1 MNWYQMES
9 QEVMDKLNRFKDRGL
24 SQKEVIK
31 RQRHYGKN
39 ELQSEKGP
47 GFFRQFAAQFKDF
60 MILTLLAAAGI
71 SFFASYAQGEVNLTD
86 PLIILAIVILNAL
99 LGIYQEK
106 KAEHSLA
113 HLRSLQTPQ
122 CQVLRDGKRQTISSP
137 ELVPGDLVYLDT
149 GCLVPAD
156 GRLLLTHNLSANES
170 ALTGETGSIEK
181 TSDSLHMENLSLGD
195 QLNMVF
201 SGTMI
206 TTGNGLFCVTETGMN
221 TQIGKIAGMLS
232 HEQAPQTP
240 LTRRLNHTGKV
251 LGILALIICAILFF
265 LGLQKNQPVFDMF
278 MTSVSL
284 GVAAIPESL
293 PALVTIMLSLGVERM
308 AKQCAVIRHLP
319 AVETLGSASVI
330 CSDKTGTLTQNRMT
344 VRNIYSTENEKTLLR
359 YFLLCNNQSGPLE
372 HALIHYGASSGL
384 IYTEVRKEFPVIEE
398 IPFDSIRKRMTTLH
412 RTPNG
417 YLAITKGA
425 PEFILANCHSYL
437 DKDGST
443 RPLTHTMRHRL
454 NEQIENY
461 TANAL
466 RVIALGFCLHKSRP
480 DNNSLESHLVFL
492 GMAGLIDPPRP
503 EAYAAVKSCQHAG
516 IRPIMITGDHKNT
529 AAAIGKELGI
539 CQTKDEVITGADLD
553 AISDRSLPA
562 ALKKYHV
569 FARVSPA
576 HKVRLVKGYQA
587 MGNVVA
593 MTGDG
598 VNDAP
603 ALKQAD
609 IGVAMGIT
617 GTEVAKDAAGMVLA
631 DDNFATIVKAV
642 KNGRNVY
649 ANIKRAIQFLL
660 SGNTAGIL
668 TVLYASLM
676 GLPVPFAAVHLL
688 FINLLTDSLPAI
700 ALGLEPHTDEVMSEK
715 PRPRNEGI
723 LTKPFLFS
731 VGIEGLVIA
740 AATVTAFYLGL
751 NAGGAAAGQ
760 TMAFSPLCLS
770 RLFHGFSCKS
780 QHPVLLTRHFWN
792 NRALLGAFAIGALL
806 LGLVLLAD
814 SGSGASVPGGGA
826 VYRTGGLHCGAG
838 LRLHGG
844 HPAFEVA
851 AAVRPQALCGK
862 QNHAEKFT
870 VS

>member
-71 SFFASYAQGEVNLTD
+71 SFFASYAQGEMNLTD

-181 TSDSLHMENLSLGD
+181 TSGSLHIENLSLGD

-344 VRNIYSTENEKTLLR
+344 VRNVYSTENEKTLLR

-384 IYTEVRKEFPVIEE
+384 IYTDLRKEFPVIEE

-503 EAYAAVKSCQHAG
+503 EAYAAVKNCQHAG

-553 AISDRSLPA
+553 TISDRSLPT

-603 ALKQAD
+603 ALKAAD
-609 IGVAMGIT
+609 IGCAMGRT
-617 GTEVAKDAAGMVLA
+617 GTDVAKNASDIILM
-631 DDNFATIVKAV
+631 DDNFSTIVSAV
-642 KNGRNVY
+642 REGRGIY
-649 ANIKRAIQFLL
+649 DNIKKAIHFLL
-660 SGNTAGIL
+660 SCNIGEIMTIFVAIFFGL
-668 TVLYASLM
+668 SAPL
-676 GLPVPFAAVHLL
+676 LPVQLL
-688 FINLLTDSLPAI
+688 FINLVTDSFPA
-700 ALGLEPHTDEVMSEK
+700 
-715 PRPRNEGI
+715 
-723 LTKPFLFS
+723 
-731 VGIEGLVIA
+731 
-740 AATVTAFYLGL
+740 
-751 NAGGAAAGQ
+751 
-760 TMAFSPLCLS
+760 LCLGVEPPDPDS
-770 RLFHGFSCKS
+770 MNRPPLSKNESIFHFDTVFQMVLEGMFIGSLALFAYTSGNSTMCFAVLSLS
-780 QHPVLLTRHFWN
+780 QLVHSFNMRSDHF
-792 NRALLGAFAIGALL
+792 F
-806 LGLVLLAD
+806 
-814 SGSGASVPGGGA
+814 
-826 VYRTGGLHCGAG
+826 
-838 LRLHGG
+838 
-844 HPAFEVA
+844 
-851 AAVRPQALCGK
+851 
-862 QNHAEKFT
+862 
-870 VS
+870 

>member
-71 SFFASYAQGEVNLTD
+71 SFFASYAQGEMNLTD

-149 GCLVPAD
+149 GCPAD

-603 ALKQAD
+603 ALKAAD
-609 IGVAMGIT
+609 IGCAMGRT
-617 GTEVAKDAAGMVLA
+617 GTDVAKNASDIILM
-631 DDNFATIVKAV
+631 DDNFSTIVSAV
-642 KNGRNVY
+642 QEGRGIY
-649 ANIKRAIQFLL
+649 DNIKKAIHFLL
-660 SGNTAGIL
+660 SCNIGEIMTIFVAIFFGL
-668 TVLYASLM
+668 SAPL
-676 GLPVPFAAVHLL
+676 LPVQLL
-688 FINLLTDSLPAI
+688 FINLVTDSFPA
-700 ALGLEPHTDEVMSEK
+700 
-715 PRPRNEGI
+715 
-723 LTKPFLFS
+723 
-731 VGIEGLVIA
+731 
-740 AATVTAFYLGL
+740 
-751 NAGGAAAGQ
+751 
-760 TMAFSPLCLS
+760 LCLGVEPPDPDS
-770 RLFHGFSCKS
+770 M
-780 QHPVLLTRHFWN
+780 
-792 NRALLGAFAIGALL
+792 NRPPL
-806 LGLVLLAD
+806 
-814 SGSGASVPGGGA
+814 S
-826 VYRTGGLHCGAG
+826 
-838 LRLHGG
+838 
-844 HPAFEVA
+844 
-851 AAVRPQALCGK
+851 K
-862 QNHAEKFT
+862 N
-870 VS
+870 

>member
-603 ALKQAD
+603 ALKAAD
-609 IGVAMGIT
+609 IGCAMGRT
-617 GTEVAKDAAGMVLA
+617 GTDVAKNASDIILM
-631 DDNFATIVKAV
+631 DDNFSTIVSAV
-642 KNGRNVY
+642 QEGRGIY
-649 ANIKRAIQFLL
+649 DNIKKAIHFLL
-660 SGNTAGIL
+660 SCNIGEIMTIFVAIFFGL
-668 TVLYASLM
+668 SAPL
-676 GLPVPFAAVHLL
+676 LPVQLL
-688 FINLLTDSLPAI
+688 FINLVTDSFPA
-700 ALGLEPHTDEVMSEK
+700 
-715 PRPRNEGI
+715 
-723 LTKPFLFS
+723 
-731 VGIEGLVIA
+731 
-740 AATVTAFYLGL
+740 
-751 NAGGAAAGQ
+751 
-760 TMAFSPLCLS
+760 LCLGVEPPDPDS
-770 RLFHGFSCKS
+770 MNRPPLSKNESIFHFDTVFQMVLEGMFIGSLALFAYTSGNSTMCFAVLSLS
-780 QHPVLLTRHFWN
+780 Q
-792 NRALLGAFAIGALL
+792 
-806 LGLVLLAD
+806 LVHSFNMRDRD
-814 SGSGASVPGGGA
+814 SW
-826 VYRTGGLHCGAG
+826 
-838 LRLHGG
+838 
-844 HPAFEVA
+844 
-851 AAVRPQALCGK
+851 K
-862 QNHAEKFT
+862 QKTFI
-870 VS
+870 

>member
-1 MNWYQMES
+1 
-9 QEVMDKLNRFKDRGL
+9 
-24 SQKEVIK
+24 
-31 RQRHYGKN
+31 
-39 ELQSEKGP
+39 
-47 GFFRQFAAQFKDF
+47 
-60 MILTLLAAAGI
+60 
-71 SFFASYAQGEVNLTD
+71 
-86 PLIILAIVILNAL
+86 
-99 LGIYQEK
+99 
-106 KAEHSLA
+106 
-113 HLRSLQTPQ
+113 
-122 CQVLRDGKRQTISSP
+122 
-137 ELVPGDLVYLDT
+137 
-149 GCLVPAD
+149 
-156 GRLLLTHNLSANES
+156 
-170 ALTGETGSIEK
+170 
-181 TSDSLHMENLSLGD
+181 MENLSLGD

-308 AKQCAVIRHLP
+308 AKQCAIIRHLP

-603 ALKQAD
+603 ALKAAD
-609 IGVAMGIT
+609 RLCH
-617 GTEVAKDAAGMVLA
+617 GTH
-631 DDNFATIVKAV
+631 
-642 KNGRNVY
+642 RNRCCQKC
-649 ANIKRAIQFLL
+649 I
-660 SGNTAGIL
+660 
-668 TVLYASLM
+668 
-676 GLPVPFAAVHLL
+676 
-688 FINLLTDSLPAI
+688 
-700 ALGLEPHTDEVMSEK
+700 
-715 PRPRNEGI
+715 
-723 LTKPFLFS
+723 
-731 VGIEGLVIA
+731 
-740 AATVTAFYLGL
+740 
-751 NAGGAAAGQ
+751 
-760 TMAFSPLCLS
+760 
-770 RLFHGFSCKS
+770 
-780 QHPVLLTRHFWN
+780 
-792 NRALLGAFAIGALL
+792 
-806 LGLVLLAD
+806 
-814 SGSGASVPGGGA
+814 
-826 VYRTGGLHCGAG
+826 
-838 LRLHGG
+838 
-844 HPAFEVA
+844 
-851 AAVRPQALCGK
+851 
-862 QNHAEKFT
+862 
-870 VS
+870 

>member
-24 SQKEVIK
+24 SQKEVVK

-603 ALKQAD
+603 ALKAAD
-609 IGVAMGIT
+609 IGCAMGRT
-617 GTEVAKDAAGMVLA
+617 GTDVAKNASDIILM
-631 DDNFATIVKAV
+631 DDNFSTIVSAV
-642 KNGRNVY
+642 QEGRGIY
-649 ANIKRAIQFLL
+649 DNIKKAIHFLL
-660 SGNTAGIL
+660 SCNIGEIMTIFVAIFFGL
-668 TVLYASLM
+668 SAPL
-676 GLPVPFAAVHLL
+676 LPVQLL
-688 FINLLTDSLPAI
+688 FINLVTDSFPA
-700 ALGLEPHTDEVMSEK
+700 
-715 PRPRNEGI
+715 
-723 LTKPFLFS
+723 
-731 VGIEGLVIA
+731 
-740 AATVTAFYLGL
+740 
-751 NAGGAAAGQ
+751 
-760 TMAFSPLCLS
+760 LCLGVEPPDPDS
-770 RLFHGFSCKS
+770 M
-780 QHPVLLTRHFWN
+780 TRH
-792 NRALLGAFAIGALL
+792 
-806 LGLVLLAD
+806 
-814 SGSGASVPGGGA
+814 
-826 VYRTGGLHCGAG
+826 YRKMK
-838 LRLHGG
+838 
-844 HPAFEVA
+844 VS
-851 AAVRPQALCGK
+851 
-862 QNHAEKFT
+862 FT
-870 VS
+870 LIPSFRWF

>member
-71 SFFASYAQGEVNLTD
+71 SFFASYAQGEMNLTD

-308 AKQCAVIRHLP
+308 AKQCAIIRHLP

-461 TANAL
+461 PANAL

-603 ALKQAD
+603 ALKAAD
-609 IGVAMGIT
+609 IGCAMGRT
-617 GTEVAKDAAGMVLA
+617 GTDVAKNASDMILT
-631 DDNFATIVKAV
+631 DDNFVTIVEAV
-642 KNGRNVY
+642 KQGRNIY
-649 ANIKRAIQFLL
+649 DNIKKAIHFLIATNIGEIVTIFFGLVLGIKSPLLAIQLL
-660 SGNTAGIL
+660 W
-668 TVLYASLM
+668 
-676 GLPVPFAAVHLL
+676 
-688 FINLLTDSLPAI
+688 INLVTDSLPAI
-700 ALGLEPHTDEVMSEK
+700 ALGLEKEEENIMS
-715 PRPRNEGI
+715 RLPRNP
-723 LTKPFLFS
+723 KKNLFAD
-731 VGIEGLVIA
+731 GLWWKIIIEGAMLGIF
-740 AATVTAFYLGL
+740 TLLAFSIGNRLYSVEVGR
-751 NAGGAAAGQ
+751 
-760 TMAFSPLCLS
+760 TMAFLTLGILELVHSFNIKSEESIFKIGVLENKYLVAALVLGVILQVIVVVVSPLAQV
-770 RLFHGFSCKS
+770 FSLV
-780 QHPVLLTRHFWN
+780 PLTGMQWLYTILIAVAPIPIVEIQKAVNGYKFGRVVYAKN
-792 NRALLGAFAIGALL
+792 N
-806 LGLVLLAD
+806 
-814 SGSGASVPGGGA
+814 
-826 VYRTGGLHCGAG
+826 
-838 LRLHGG
+838 
-844 HPAFEVA
+844 
-851 AAVRPQALCGK
+851 
-862 QNHAEKFT
+862 
-870 VS
+870 

>member
-71 SFFASYAQGEVNLTD
+71 SFFASYAQGEMNLTD
-86 PLIILAIVILNAL
+86 PLIILAIVMLNAL

-181 TSDSLHMENLSLGD
+181 TSDSLHIENLSLGD

-344 VRNIYSTENEKTLLR
+344 VRNVYSTENEKTLLR

-384 IYTEVRKEFPVIEE
+384 IYTDLRKEFPVIEE

-503 EAYAAVKSCQHAG
+503 EAYAAVKNCQHAG

-553 AISDRSLPA
+553 TISDRSLPT

-603 ALKQAD
+603 ALKAAD
-609 IGVAMGIT
+609 IGCAMGRT
-617 GTEVAKDAAGMVLA
+617 GTDVAKNASDIILM
-631 DDNFATIVKAV
+631 DDNFSTIVSAV
-642 KNGRNVY
+642 REGRGIY
-649 ANIKRAIQFLL
+649 DNIKKAIHFLL
-660 SGNTAGIL
+660 SCNIGEIMTIFVAIFFGL
-668 TVLYASLM
+668 SAPL
-676 GLPVPFAAVHLL
+676 LPVQLL
-688 FINLLTDSLPAI
+688 FINLVTDSFPALCLGVEPPDPDSMNRPPLSKNESI
-700 ALGLEPHTDEVMSEK
+700 FHFDTVFQMVLEGMFIGSLALFAYTSGNSTMCFAVLSLSQLVHSFNMRSEHSLLET
-715 PRPRNEGI
+715 GI
-723 LTKPFLFS
+723 LGNKKLLFS
-731 VGIEGLVIA
+731 VLFCIVLQCLVIC
-740 AATVTAFYLGL
+740 
-751 NAGGAAAGQ
+751 
-760 TMAFSPLCLS
+760 M
-770 RLFHGFSCKS
+770 
-780 QHPVLLTRHFWN
+780 PVLHTQSLNLREWVVVGI
-792 NRALLGAFAIGALL
+792 LSLMPIPLMEI
-806 LGLVLLAD
+806 
-814 SGSGASVPGGGA
+814 SK
-826 VYRTGGLHCGAG
+826 
-838 LRLHGG
+838 RLHG
-844 HPAFEVA
+844 
-851 AAVRPQALCGK
+851 
-862 QNHAEKFT
+862 
-870 VS
+870 

>member
-39 ELQSEKGP
+39 ELQSKKGP

-71 SFFASYAQGEVNLTD
+71 SFFASYAQGEMNLTD

-454 NEQIENY
+454 NEQIEKY

-492 GMAGLIDPPRP
+492 GMAGLIDPPRL

-603 ALKQAD
+603 ALKAAD
-609 IGVAMGIT
+609 IGCAMGRT
-617 GTEVAKDAAGMVLA
+617 GTDVAKNASDIILM
-631 DDNFATIVKAV
+631 DDNFSTIVSAV
-642 KNGRNVY
+642 REGRGIY
-649 ANIKRAIQFLL
+649 DNIKKAIHFLL
-660 SGNTAGIL
+660 SCNIGEIMTIFVAIFFGL
-668 TVLYASLM
+668 SAPL
-676 GLPVPFAAVHLL
+676 LPVQLL
-688 FINLLTDSLPAI
+688 FINLVTDSFPALCLGVEPPDPDSMNRPPLSKNESI
-700 ALGLEPHTDEVMSEK
+700 FHFDTVFQMVLEGMFIGSLALFAYTSGNSTMCFAVLSLSQLVHSFNMRSEHSLLET
-715 PRPRNEGI
+715 GI
-723 LTKPFLFS
+723 LGNKKLLFS
-731 VGIEGLVIA
+731 VLFCIVLQCLVIC
-740 AATVTAFYLGL
+740 
-751 NAGGAAAGQ
+751 
-760 TMAFSPLCLS
+760 M
-770 RLFHGFSCKS
+770 
-780 QHPVLLTRHFWN
+780 PVLQPIFHTQSLNLRECPMPTRISDGTDN
-792 NRALLGAFAIGALL
+792 IK
-806 LGLVLLAD
+806 
-814 SGSGASVPGGGA
+814 
-826 VYRTGGLHCGAG
+826 T
-838 LRLHGG
+838 
-844 HPAFEVA
+844 
-851 AAVRPQALCGK
+851 
-862 QNHAEKFT
+862 
-870 VS
+870 

>member
-24 SQKEVIK
+24 SQKEVVK

-603 ALKQAD
+603 ALKAAD
-609 IGVAMGIT
+609 IGCAMGRT
-617 GTEVAKDAAGMVLA
+617 GTDVAKNASDIILM
-631 DDNFATIVKAV
+631 DDNFSTIVSAV
-642 KNGRNVY
+642 QEGRGIY
-649 ANIKRAIQFLL
+649 DNIKKAIHFLL
-660 SGNTAGIL
+660 SCN
-668 TVLYASLM
+668 
-676 GLPVPFAAVHLL
+676 
-688 FINLLTDSLPAI
+688 
-700 ALGLEPHTDEVMSEK
+700 
-715 PRPRNEGI
+715 
-723 LTKPFLFS
+723 
-731 VGIEGLVIA
+731 
-740 AATVTAFYLGL
+740 
-751 NAGGAAAGQ
+751 
-760 TMAFSPLCLS
+760 
-770 RLFHGFSCKS
+770 
-780 QHPVLLTRHFWN
+780 
-792 NRALLGAFAIGALL
+792 IGEIMTILL
-806 LGLVLLAD
+806 LSFSGCLHRFCRYSYCLLI
-814 SGSGASVPGGGA
+814 S
-826 VYRTGGLHCGAG
+826 
-838 LRLHGG
+838 
-844 HPAFEVA
+844 
-851 AAVRPQALCGK
+851 
-862 QNHAEKFT
+862 
-870 VS
+870 

>member
-24 SQKEVIK
+24 SQKEVVK

-308 AKQCAVIRHLP
+308 AKQCAIIRHLP

-603 ALKQAD
+603 ALKAAD
-609 IGVAMGIT
+609 IGCAMGRT
-617 GTEVAKDAAGMVLA
+617 GTDVAKNASDIILM
-631 DDNFATIVKAV
+631 DDNFSTIVSAV
-642 KNGRNVY
+642 QEGRGIY
-649 ANIKRAIQFLL
+649 DNIKKAIHFLL
-660 SGNTAGIL
+660 SCNIGEIMTIFVAIFFGL
-668 TVLYASLM
+668 SAPL
-676 GLPVPFAAVHLL
+676 LPVQLL
-688 FINLLTDSLPAI
+688 FINLVTDSFPALCLGVEPPDPDSMNRPPLSKNESI
-700 ALGLEPHTDEVMSEK
+700 FHFDTVFQMVLEGMFIGSLALFAYTSGNSTMCFAVLSLSQLVHSFNMRSEHSLLET
-715 PRPRNEGI
+715 GI
-723 LTKPFLFS
+723 LGNKKLLFS
-731 VGIEGLVIA
+731 
-740 AATVTAFYLGL
+740 
-751 NAGGAAAGQ
+751 
-760 TMAFSPLCLS
+760 
-770 RLFHGFSCKS
+770 
-780 QHPVLLTRHFWN
+780 
-792 NRALLGAFAIGALL
+792 
-806 LGLVLLAD
+806 
-814 SGSGASVPGGGA
+814 GSHEPS
-826 VYRTGGLHCGAG
+826 
-838 LRLHGG
+838 
-844 HPAFEVA
+844 
-851 AAVRPQALCGK
+851 
-862 QNHAEKFT
+862 
-870 VS
+870 

>member
-71 SFFASYAQGEVNLTD
+71 SFFASYAQGEMNLTD

-221 TQIGKIAGMLS
+221 TQIGQIAGMLS

-412 RTPNG
+412 RTRNG

-437 DKDGST
+437 DST

-603 ALKQAD
+603 ALKAAD
-609 IGVAMGIT
+609 IGCAMGRT
-617 GTEVAKDAAGMVLA
+617 GTDVAKNASDIILM
-631 DDNFATIVKAV
+631 DDNFSTIVSAV
-642 KNGRNVY
+642 REGRGIY
-649 ANIKRAIQFLL
+649 DNIKKAIHFLL
-660 SGNTAGIL
+660 SCNIGEIMTIFVAIFFGL
-668 TVLYASLM
+668 SAPL
-676 GLPVPFAAVHLL
+676 LPVQLL
-688 FINLLTDSLPAI
+688 FINLVTDSFPALCLGVEPPDPDSMNRPPLSKNESI
-700 ALGLEPHTDEVMSEK
+700 FHFDTVFQMVLEGMFIGSLALFAYTSGNSTMCFAVLSLSQLVHSFNMRSEHSLLET
-715 PRPRNEGI
+715 GI
-723 LTKPFLFS
+723 LGNKKLLFS
-731 VGIEGLVIA
+731 VLFCIVLQCLVIC
-740 AATVTAFYLGL
+740 V
-751 NAGGAAAGQ
+751 
-760 TMAFSPLCLS
+760 
-770 RLFHGFSCKS
+770 
-780 QHPVLLTRHFWN
+780 PVLQPIFHTQ
-792 NRALLGAFAIGALL
+792 ALNPREWVVVGILSLMPIPLMEI
-806 LGLVLLAD
+806 
-814 SGSGASVPGGGA
+814 SK
-826 VYRTGGLHCGAG
+826 
-838 LRLHGG
+838 RLHG
-844 HPAFEVA
+844 
-851 AAVRPQALCGK
+851 
-862 QNHAEKFT
+862 
-870 VS
+870 

>member
-308 AKQCAVIRHLP
+308 AKQCAIIRHLP

-344 VRNIYSTENEKTLLR
+344 VRNIYSTENEKTL
-359 YFLLCNNQSGPLE
+359 LLCNNQSGPLE

-603 ALKQAD
+603 ALKAAD
-609 IGVAMGIT
+609 IGCAMGRT
-617 GTEVAKDAAGMVLA
+617 GTDVAKNASDIILM
-631 DDNFATIVKAV
+631 DDNFSTIVSAV
-642 KNGRNVY
+642 REGRGIY
-649 ANIKRAIQFLL
+649 DNIKKAIHFLL
-660 SGNTAGIL
+660 SCNIGEIMTIFVAIFFGL
-668 TVLYASLM
+668 SAPL
-676 GLPVPFAAVHLL
+676 LPVQLL
-688 FINLLTDSLPAI
+688 FINLVTDSFPALCLGVEPPDPDSMNRPPLSKNESI
-700 ALGLEPHTDEVMSEK
+700 FHFDTVFQMVLEGMFIGSLALFAYTSGNSTMCFAVLSLSQLVHSFNMRSEHSLLET
-715 PRPRNEGI
+715 GI
-723 LTKPFLFS
+723 LGNKKL
-731 VGIEGLVIA
+731 
-740 AATVTAFYLGL
+740 
-751 NAGGAAAGQ
+751 
-760 TMAFSPLCLS
+760 
-770 RLFHGFSCKS
+770 
-780 QHPVLLTRHFWN
+780 
-792 NRALLGAFAIGALL
+792 
-806 LGLVLLAD
+806 
-814 SGSGASVPGGGA
+814 
-826 VYRTGGLHCGAG
+826 
-838 LRLHGG
+838 
-844 HPAFEVA
+844 
-851 AAVRPQALCGK
+851 
-862 QNHAEKFT
+862 
-870 VS
+870 

>member
-71 SFFASYAQGEVNLTD
+71 SFFASYAQGEMNLTD

-251 LGILALIICAILFF
+251 LGILALIICTILFF

-398 IPFDSIRKRMTTLH
+398 IPFDSISKRMTTLH

-417 YLAITKGA
+417 YLVITKGA

-603 ALKQAD
+603 ALKAAD
-609 IGVAMGIT
+609 IGCAMGRT
-617 GTEVAKDAAGMVLA
+617 GTDVAKNASDIILM
-631 DDNFATIVKAV
+631 DDNFSTIV
-642 KNGRNVY
+642 
-649 ANIKRAIQFLL
+649 
-660 SGNTAGIL
+660 S
-668 TVLYASLM
+668 
-676 GLPVPFAAVHLL
+676 
-688 FINLLTDSLPAI
+688 
-700 ALGLEPHTDEVMSEK
+700 
-715 PRPRNEGI
+715 
-723 LTKPFLFS
+723 
-731 VGIEGLVIA
+731 
-740 AATVTAFYLGL
+740 
-751 NAGGAAAGQ
+751 
-760 TMAFSPLCLS
+760 
-770 RLFHGFSCKS
+770 
-780 QHPVLLTRHFWN
+780 
-792 NRALLGAFAIGALL
+792 
-806 LGLVLLAD
+806 
-814 SGSGASVPGGGA
+814 
-826 VYRTGGLHCGAG
+826 
-838 LRLHGG
+838 
-844 HPAFEVA
+844 
-851 AAVRPQALCGK
+851 AVR
-862 QNHAEKFT
+862 
-870 VS
+870 

>member
-71 SFFASYAQGEVNLTD
+71 SFFASYAQGEMNLTD

-603 ALKQAD
+603 ALKAAD
-609 IGVAMGIT
+609 IGCAMGRT
-617 GTEVAKDAAGMVLA
+617 GTDVAKNASDIILM
-631 DDNFATIVKAV
+631 DDNFSTIVSAV
-642 KNGRNVY
+642 REGRGIY
-649 ANIKRAIQFLL
+649 DNIKKAIHFLL
-660 SGNTAGIL
+660 SCNIGEIMTIFVAIFFGL
-668 TVLYASLM
+668 SAPL
-676 GLPVPFAAVHLL
+676 LPVQLL
-688 FINLLTDSLPAI
+688 FINLVTDSFPA
-700 ALGLEPHTDEVMSEK
+700 
-715 PRPRNEGI
+715 
-723 LTKPFLFS
+723 
-731 VGIEGLVIA
+731 
-740 AATVTAFYLGL
+740 
-751 NAGGAAAGQ
+751 
-760 TMAFSPLCLS
+760 LCLGVEPPDPDS
-770 RLFHGFSCKS
+770 MNRPPLSKNESIFHFDTVFQMVLEGMFIGSLALFAYTSGNSPC
-780 QHPVLLTRHFWN
+780 
-792 NRALLGAFAIGALL
+792 ALPYFL
-806 LGLVLLAD
+806 
-814 SGSGASVPGGGA
+814 
-826 VYRTGGLHCGAG
+826 YR
-838 LRLHGG
+838 
-844 HPAFEVA
+844 
-851 AAVRPQALCGK
+851 
-862 QNHAEKFT
+862 
-870 VS
+870 S

>member
-71 SFFASYAQGEVNLTD
+71 SFFASYAQGEMNLTD

-412 RTPNG
+412 RTRNG

-603 ALKQAD
+603 ALKAAD
-609 IGVAMGIT
+609 IGCAMGRT
-617 GTEVAKDAAGMVLA
+617 GTDVAKNASDIILM
-631 DDNFATIVKAV
+631 DDNFSTIVSAV
-642 KNGRNVY
+642 REGRGIY
-649 ANIKRAIQFLL
+649 DNIKKAIHFLL
-660 SGNTAGIL
+660 SCNIGEIMTIFVAIFFGL
-668 TVLYASLM
+668 SAPLLSLI
-676 GLPVPFAAVHLL
+676 H
-688 FINLLTDSLPAI
+688 IS
-700 ALGLEPHTDEVMSEK
+700 EP
-715 PRPRNEGI
+715 
-723 LTKPFLFS
+723 
-731 VGIEGLVIA
+731 
-740 AATVTAFYLGL
+740 
-751 NAGGAAAGQ
+751 
-760 TMAFSPLCLS
+760 
-770 RLFHGFSCKS
+770 
-780 QHPVLLTRHFWN
+780 TR
-792 NRALLGAFAIGALL
+792 R
-806 LGLVLLAD
+806 V
-814 SGSGASVPGGGA
+814 
-826 VYRTGGLHCGAG
+826 
-838 LRLHGG
+838 
-844 HPAFEVA
+844 
-851 AAVRPQALCGK
+851 
-862 QNHAEKFT
+862 
-870 VS
+870 

>member
-71 SFFASYAQGEVNLTD
+71 SFFASYAQGEMNLTD

-308 AKQCAVIRHLP
+308 AKQCAIIRHLP

-461 TANAL
+461 TANAWPEVLAIFAVHTNLNSDSDVIVINNPVAYALLSNSEFVIML
-466 RVIALGFCLHKSRP
+466 RQSK
-480 DNNSLESHLVFL
+480 SLEALERLYGLSKPQLEFL
-492 GMAGLIDPPRP
+492 RNASEG
-503 EAYAAVKSCQHAG
+503 HG
-516 IRPIMITGDHKNT
+516 IIK
-529 AAAIGKELGI
+529 
-539 CQTKDEVITGADLD
+539 
-553 AISDRSLPA
+553 
-562 ALKKYHV
+562 
-569 FARVSPA
+569 
-576 HKVRLVKGYQA
+576 
-587 MGNVVA
+587 MGNS
-593 MTGDG
+593 M
-598 VNDAP
+598 
-603 ALKQAD
+603 
-609 IGVAMGIT
+609 I
-617 GTEVAKDAAGMVLA
+617 
-631 DDNFATIVKAV
+631 
-642 KNGRNVY
+642 
-649 ANIKRAIQFLL
+649 
-660 SGNTAGIL
+660 
-668 TVLYASLM
+668 
-676 GLPVPFAAVHLL
+676 PFS
-688 FINLLTDSLPAI
+688 N
-700 ALGLEPHTDEVMSEK
+700 LEPKDTAVYK
-715 PRPRNEGI
+715 LI
-723 LTKPFLFS
+723 TTKP
-731 VGIEGLVIA
+731 GE
-740 AATVTAFYLGL
+740 AT
-751 NAGGAAAGQ
+751 
-760 TMAFSPLCLS
+760 
-770 RLFHGFSCKS
+770 
-780 QHPVLLTRHFWN
+780 
-792 NRALLGAFAIGALL
+792 
-806 LGLVLLAD
+806 
-814 SGSGASVPGGGA
+814 
-826 VYRTGGLHCGAG
+826 
-838 LRLHGG
+838 
-844 HPAFEVA
+844 
-851 AAVRPQALCGK
+851 
-862 QNHAEKFT
+862 AEK
-870 VS
+870 

>member
-71 SFFASYAQGEVNLTD
+71 SFFASYAQGEMNLTD

-603 ALKQAD
+603 ALKAAD
-609 IGVAMGIT
+609 IGCAMGRT
-617 GTEVAKDAAGMVLA
+617 GTDVAKNASDIILM
-631 DDNFATIVKAV
+631 DDNFSTIVSAV
-642 KNGRNVY
+642 REGRGIY
-649 ANIKRAIQFLL
+649 DNIKKAIHFLL
-660 SGNTAGIL
+660 SCNIGEIMTIFVAIFFGL
-668 TVLYASLM
+668 SAPL
-676 GLPVPFAAVHLL
+676 LPVQLL
-688 FINLLTDSLPAI
+688 FINLVTDSFPA
-700 ALGLEPHTDEVMSEK
+700 
-715 PRPRNEGI
+715 
-723 LTKPFLFS
+723 
-731 VGIEGLVIA
+731 
-740 AATVTAFYLGL
+740 
-751 NAGGAAAGQ
+751 
-760 TMAFSPLCLS
+760 LCLGVEPPDPDS
-770 RLFHGFSCKS
+770 MNRPPLSKNESIFHFDTVFQMVLEGMFIGSLALFAY
-780 QHPVLLTRHFWN
+780 T
-792 NRALLGAFAIGALL
+792 
-806 LGLVLLAD
+806 
-814 SGSGASVPGGGA
+814 SGNS
-826 VYRTGGLHCGAG
+826 TM
-838 LRLHGG
+838 
-844 HPAFEVA
+844 
-851 AAVRPQALCGK
+851 
-862 QNHAEKFT
+862 
-870 VS
+870 

>member
-24 SQKEVIK
+24 SQKEVVK

-293 PALVTIMLSLGVERM
+293 PALVSM

-603 ALKQAD
+603 ALKAAD
-609 IGVAMGIT
+609 IGCAMGRT
-617 GTEVAKDAAGMVLA
+617 GTDVAKNASDIILM
-631 DDNFATIVKAV
+631 DDNFSTIVSAV
-642 KNGRNVY
+642 REGRGIY
-649 ANIKRAIQFLL
+649 DNIKKAIHFLL
-660 SGNTAGIL
+660 SCNIGEIMTIFVAIFFGL
-668 TVLYASLM
+668 SAPL
-676 GLPVPFAAVHLL
+676 LPVQLL
-688 FINLLTDSLPAI
+688 FINLVTDSFPALCLGVEPPDPDSMNRPPLSKNESI
-700 ALGLEPHTDEVMSEK
+700 FHFDTVFQMVLEGMFIGSLALFAYTSGNSTMCFAVLSLSQLVHSFNMRSEHSLLET
-715 PRPRNEGI
+715 GI
-723 LTKPFLFS
+723 LGNKKLLFS
-731 VGIEGLVIA
+731 VLFCIVLQCLVIC
-740 AATVTAFYLGL
+740 V
-751 NAGGAAAGQ
+751 
-760 TMAFSPLCLS
+760 
-770 RLFHGFSCKS
+770 
-780 QHPVLLTRHFWN
+780 PVLQPIFHTQSLNPREWVVVGI
-792 NRALLGAFAIGALL
+792 LSLMPIPLMEI
-806 LGLVLLAD
+806 
-814 SGSGASVPGGGA
+814 SK
-826 VYRTGGLHCGAG
+826 
-838 LRLHGG
+838 RLHG
-844 HPAFEVA
+844 
-851 AAVRPQALCGK
+851 
-862 QNHAEKFT
+862 
-870 VS
+870 

>member
-24 SQKEVIK
+24 SQKEVVK

-443 RPLTHTMRHRL
+443 RPLTHTMRL

-603 ALKQAD
+603 ALKAAD
-609 IGVAMGIT
+609 IGCAMGRT
-617 GTEVAKDAAGMVLA
+617 GTDVAKNASDIILM
-631 DDNFATIVKAV
+631 DDNFSTIVSAV
-642 KNGRNVY
+642 QEGRGIY
-649 ANIKRAIQFLL
+649 DNIKKAIHFLL
-660 SGNTAGIL
+660 SCNIGEIMTIFVAIFFGL
-668 TVLYASLM
+668 SAPL
-676 GLPVPFAAVHLL
+676 LPVQLL
-688 FINLLTDSLPAI
+688 FINLVTDSFPALCLGVEPPDPDSMNRPPLSKNESI
-700 ALGLEPHTDEVMSEK
+700 FHFDTVFQMVLEGMFIGSLALFAYTSGNSTMCFAVLSLSQLVHSFNMRSEHSLLET
-715 PRPRNEGI
+715 GI
-723 LTKPFLFS
+723 LGNKKLLFS
-731 VGIEGLVIA
+731 VLFCIVLQCLVIC
-740 AATVTAFYLGL
+740 V
-751 NAGGAAAGQ
+751 
-760 TMAFSPLCLS
+760 
-770 RLFHGFSCKS
+770 
-780 QHPVLLTRHFWN
+780 PVLQPIFHTQ
-792 NRALLGAFAIGALL
+792 ALNPREWVVVGILSLMPIPLMEI
-806 LGLVLLAD
+806 
-814 SGSGASVPGGGA
+814 SK
-826 VYRTGGLHCGAG
+826 
-838 LRLHGG
+838 RLHG
-844 HPAFEVA
+844 
-851 AAVRPQALCGK
+851 
-862 QNHAEKFT
+862 
-870 VS
+870 

>member
-24 SQKEVIK
+24 SQKEVVK

-308 AKQCAVIRHLP
+308 AKQCAIIRHLP

-603 ALKQAD
+603 ALKAAD
-609 IGVAMGIT
+609 IGCAMGRT
-617 GTEVAKDAAGMVLA
+617 GTDVAKNASDIILM
-631 DDNFATIVKAV
+631 DDNFSTIVSAV
-642 KNGRNVY
+642 QEGRGIY
-649 ANIKRAIQFLL
+649 DNIKKAIHFLL
-660 SGNTAGIL
+660 SCNIGEIMTIFVAIFFGL
-668 TVLYASLM
+668 SAPL
-676 GLPVPFAAVHLL
+676 LPVQL
-688 FINLLTDSLPAI
+688 F
-700 ALGLEPHTDEVMSEK
+700 
-715 PRPRNEGI
+715 
-723 LTKPFLFS
+723 
-731 VGIEGLVIA
+731 
-740 AATVTAFYLGL
+740 
-751 NAGGAAAGQ
+751 
-760 TMAFSPLCLS
+760 
-770 RLFHGFSCKS
+770 
-780 QHPVLLTRHFWN
+780 
-792 NRALLGAFAIGALL
+792 
-806 LGLVLLAD
+806 
-814 SGSGASVPGGGA
+814 
-826 VYRTGGLHCGAG
+826 VY
-838 LRLHGG
+838 
-844 HPAFEVA
+844 
-851 AAVRPQALCGK
+851 
-862 QNHAEKFT
+862 
-870 VS
+870 

>member
-71 SFFASYAQGEVNLTD
+71 SFFASYAQGEMNLTD

-251 LGILALIICAILFF
+251 LGILALIICTILFF

-553 AISDRSLPA
+553 AISDRSLPV

-603 ALKQAD
+603 ALKAAD
-609 IGVAMGIT
+609 IGCAMGRT
-617 GTEVAKDAAGMVLA
+617 GTDVAKNASDIILM
-631 DDNFATIVKAV
+631 DDNFSTIVSAV
-642 KNGRNVY
+642 REGRGIY
-649 ANIKRAIQFLL
+649 DNIKKAIHFLL
-660 SGNTAGIL
+660 SCNIGEIMTIFVAIFFGL
-668 TVLYASLM
+668 SAPL
-676 GLPVPFAAVHLL
+676 LPV
-688 FINLLTDSLPAI
+688 
-700 ALGLEPHTDEVMSEK
+700 
-715 PRPRNEGI
+715 
-723 LTKPFLFS
+723 
-731 VGIEGLVIA
+731 
-740 AATVTAFYLGL
+740 
-751 NAGGAAAGQ
+751 
-760 TMAFSPLCLS
+760 
-770 RLFHGFSCKS
+770 
-780 QHPVLLTRHFWN
+780 
-792 NRALLGAFAIGALL
+792 
-806 LGLVLLAD
+806 
-814 SGSGASVPGGGA
+814 
-826 VYRTGGLHCGAG
+826 
-838 LRLHGG
+838 
-844 HPAFEVA
+844 
-851 AAVRPQALCGK
+851 
-862 QNHAEKFT
+862 
-870 VS
+870 

>member
-24 SQKEVIK
+24 SQKEVVK

-603 ALKQAD
+603 ALKAAD
-609 IGVAMGIT
+609 IGCAMGRT
-617 GTEVAKDAAGMVLA
+617 GTDVAKNASDIILM
-631 DDNFATIVKAV
+631 DDNFSTIVSAV
-642 KNGRNVY
+642 QEGRGIY
-649 ANIKRAIQFLL
+649 DNIKKAIHFLL
-660 SGNTAGIL
+660 SCNIGEIMTIFVAIFFGL
-668 TVLYASLM
+668 SAPL
-676 GLPVPFAAVHLL
+676 LPVQLL
-688 FINLLTDSLPAI
+688 FINLVTDSFPALCLGVEPPDPDSMNRPPLSKNESI
-700 ALGLEPHTDEVMSEK
+700 FHFDTVFQMVLEGMFIGSLALFAYTSGNSTMCFAVLSLSQLVHSFNMRSEHSLLET
-715 PRPRNEGI
+715 GI
-723 LTKPFLFS
+723 LGNKKLLFS
-731 VGIEGLVIA
+731 VLFCIVLQCLVIC
-740 AATVTAFYLGL
+740 V
-751 NAGGAAAGQ
+751 
-760 TMAFSPLCLS
+760 
-770 RLFHGFSCKS
+770 
-780 QHPVLLTRHFWN
+780 PVLQPIFHT
-792 NRALLGAFAIGALL
+792 
-806 LGLVLLAD
+806 
-814 SGSGASVPGGGA
+814 
-826 VYRTGGLHCGAG
+826 
-838 LRLHGG
+838 
-844 HPAFEVA
+844 
-851 AAVRPQALCGK
+851 
-862 QNHAEKFT
+862 
-870 VS
+870 

>member
-47 GFFRQFAAQFKDF
+47 GFFRQFTAQFKDF

-71 SFFASYAQGEVNLTD
+71 SFFASYAQGEMNLTD

-308 AKQCAVIRHLP
+308 AKQCAIIRHLP

-603 ALKQAD
+603 ALKAAD
-609 IGVAMGIT
+609 IGCAMGRT
-617 GTEVAKDAAGMVLA
+617 GTDVAKNASDIILM
-631 DDNFATIVKAV
+631 DDNFSTIVSAV
-642 KNGRNVY
+642 REGRGIY
-649 ANIKRAIQFLL
+649 DNIKKAIHFLL
-660 SGNTAGIL
+660 SCNIGEIMTIFVAIFFGL
-668 TVLYASLM
+668 SAPL
-676 GLPVPFAAVHLL
+676 LPVQLL
-688 FINLLTDSLPAI
+688 FINLVTDSFPALCLGPDSMNRPPLSKNESI
-700 ALGLEPHTDEVMSEK
+700 FHFDTVFQMVLEGMFIGSLALFAYTSGNSTMCFAVLSLSQLVHSFNMRSEHSLLET
-715 PRPRNEGI
+715 GI
-723 LTKPFLFS
+723 LGNKKLLFS
-731 VGIEGLVIA
+731 VLFCIVLQCLVIC
-740 AATVTAFYLGL
+740 V
-751 NAGGAAAGQ
+751 
-760 TMAFSPLCLS
+760 
-770 RLFHGFSCKS
+770 
-780 QHPVLLTRHFWN
+780 PVLQPIFHTQ
-792 NRALLGAFAIGALL
+792 ALNPREWVVVGILSLMPIPLMEI
-806 LGLVLLAD
+806 
-814 SGSGASVPGGGA
+814 SK
-826 VYRTGGLHCGAG
+826 
-838 LRLHGG
+838 RLHG
-844 HPAFEVA
+844 
-851 AAVRPQALCGK
+851 
-862 QNHAEKFT
+862 
-870 VS
+870 